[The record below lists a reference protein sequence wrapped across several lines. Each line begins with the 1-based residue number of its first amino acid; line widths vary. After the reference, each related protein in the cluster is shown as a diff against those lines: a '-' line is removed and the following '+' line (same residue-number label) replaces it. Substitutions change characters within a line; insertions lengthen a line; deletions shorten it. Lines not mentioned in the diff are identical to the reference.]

1 MFLANTMFNRPK
13 PIPCYTAVV
22 MQRSF
27 AHLCILAVFLML
39 PLMGEAFDEIDQ
51 VGAKNYKPMKGCPNC
66 HVPQQSASGE
76 LIRIGASLPNAVLKQ
91 ADLKGA
97 DMRGANLRESDL
109 RQADLR
115 NAKLGGADL
124 RSADLSGADLGG
136 TNLFNAN
143 LTRARLHGKY
153 GPARLCK
160 TVMPDGSLNNS
171 NCDGQAEDVSP
182 RPLASANQK
191 PAQYRHSFNFLGFEI
206 NLP

>member
-1 MFLANTMFNRPK
+1 
-13 PIPCYTAVV
+13 

-27 AHLCILAVFLML
+27 TLLCVLAVFLLL
-39 PLMGEAFDEIDQ
+39 PSMGQAFDEIDQ
-51 VGAKNYKPMKGCPNC
+51 VGTNNYKPMKGCANC
-66 HVPQQSASGE
+66 HVLRRSPSGALS
-76 LIRIGASLPNAVLKQ
+76 LIGVSLPSAVLKQ

-97 DMRGANLRESDL
+97 DMRGANLNESDL

-124 RSADLSGADLGG
+124 RSADLSGADLRG
-136 TNLFNAN
+136 TNLFHAN
-143 LTRARLHGKY
+143 LAGAKLHGKF

-171 NCDGQAEDVSP
+171 NCNGQAEDVSP
-182 RPLASANQK
+182 RPLASENDK
-191 PAQYRHSFNFLGFEI
+191 PTQSRNSFNFLGLEI